1 MTHASII
8 AHIYSHFPRYRDL
21 WNAKRKETEELGA
34 LVFLPGK
41 ELECEWWS
49 VEAIREYIRQGGL
62 DDRELIQDL
71 DESTLGE
78 DFLVLVVE
86 YCNGPAKQKASFH
99 RISRAN
105 LN

>member
-1 MTHASII
+1 MSHSSIL
-8 AHIYSHFPRYRDL
+8 AHIYSNFSRYQDL
-21 WNAKRKETEELGA
+21 WNAKREETEELGA

-41 ELECEWWS
+41 ELECEWWD

-78 DFLVLVVE
+78 DFLVLVIE
-86 YCNGPAKQKASFH
+86 YCDGPAKQKASFH
-99 RISRAN
+99 RISKAN

>member
-1 MTHASII
+1 MSHSTII
-8 AHIYSHFPRYRDL
+8 TDIYSNFSRYHEL
-21 WNAKRKETEELGA
+21 WLAKRAETGELGA

-49 VEAIREYIRQGGL
+49 IEAIREYIRQGGL

-71 DESTLGE
+71 DESSLGE
-78 DFLVLVVE
+78 DFLVLVIE
-86 YCNGPAKQKASFH
+86 YCGGPAKQKASFH
-99 RISRAN
+99 RISKAN